1 MITEGNNLKVMQL
14 FFKNP
19 EKRFHIRQIARLT
32 DVASSGVIKIMKKL
46 KNNKLVKSKQER
58 MVEEVEADFDGRFLQ
73 VKRAYNLV
81 SLYDAGLVQVLQ
93 DFYEGAATVVFGSY
107 SEGTDTSRSDVDI
120 AVVTKNEKTPDLSK
134 FEKKLGRR
142 IKLMPISLESATTE
156 FKNSLS
162 NGIVVA
168 GYLEVVK

>member
-1 MITEGNNLKVMQL
+1 
-14 FFKNP
+14 
-19 EKRFHIRQIARLT
+19 
-32 DVASSGVIKIMKKL
+32 
-46 KNNKLVKSKQER
+46 